1 MVFKKNLVFL
11 VIGFTVL
18 LIILV
23 AFCFTGFFNPLV
35 DVSPSTTISPT
46 ASATNSP
53 TPDPTISPL
62 DYDVEA
68 QRLFNQALTI
78 MEQLRN
84 VSIPQV
90 NLRVVTKDWA
100 IQTWGV
106 SSAQGDQKNIQIQEN
121 IYKALLFI
129 SQNDSLYQATVDWAG
144 YFMAVT
150 QAGTI
155 YIVKENFNITNT
167 LDAAAT
173 MAHELTHVMPITYNI
188 PQYYYSYDASKARSA
203 LTEGDACF
211 TANFVKNLILTGNT
225 PNPEP
230 DSVPQNKLL
239 TNNPNDE
246 SLFASIPDSVYDLDY
261 FPYKFGEKFV
271 QALYERGGWEMIN
284 QAYKNPP
291 NSTEQIL
298 HPEKYYAAELP
309 DTISDTKPSG
319 GNWTKKWGAQ
329 YGEFFIQN
337 MLSTNLTEYEVEK
350 SSSGWGGDRL
360 TYYESQDNNYLIT
373 WNIKW
378 DTFTDSAEFLVGF
391 TNYMK
396 NAGAQEI
403 QSNQWQS
410 TLINQKIVWDQ
421 KANSTL
427 IIASTD
433 LAALQLFK

>member
-35 DVSPSTTISPT
+35 DVSPSPTISPT

-90 NLRVVTKDWA
+90 NLRVVTKDWS

-106 SSAQGDQKNIQIQEN
+106 SSAQVDQKNIQIQEN

-129 SQNDSLYQATVDWAG
+129 SQNESLYQATVDWAG

-309 DTISDTKPSG
+309 DTISDTKPLG